1 MNKLYY
7 VFWRTGLQAGNTVTL
22 QTPDTSGKIWR
33 GIFTVALCLYGL
45 SIAEAASDNFRARG
59 GGEPTAEEKTKQTVS
74 DVEAEIKFGQN
85 IVARILARN
94 PMIENQSLIDYV
106 NLVGNSVALHAGRPE
121 LKYRFTVIQS
131 KYINAYAAPGG
142 YIFITKP
149 AIDLIQ
155 DESELAGALAHEI
168 AHVTRKHIVKA
179 LKIKGSESS
188 AQSGLTRFLGGVGDA
203 GRIAFSQTIDK
214 AVEILFQKGL
224 SQEDEL
230 DADKIGTIYLT
241 TTGYDPTALRRFL
254 RRVNASKG
262 KKLKVISSTH
272 PPFKLRINAL
282 AKQLRSMGVAKSNLP
297 KVRAR
302 FIERAR

>member
-1 MNKLYY
+1 M
-7 VFWRTGLQAGNTVTL
+7 GLQADNFVTTHTTVN
-22 QTPDTSGKIWR
+22 SGKIWR
-33 GIFTVALCLYGL
+33 GILTVALCLYGL

-59 GGEPTAEEKTKQTVS
+59 AGEQTAEEKTKQAVS
-74 DVEAEIKFGQN
+74 DVEAELKFGQN
-85 IVARILARN
+85 IAARILARN
-94 PMIENQSLIDYV
+94 PMITNQSLIEYV

-121 LKYRFTVIQS
+121 LTYRFAVVNS
-131 KYINAYAAPGG
+131 RDINAYAAPGG

-149 AIDLIQ
+149 AIDLMQ

-179 LKIKGSESS
+179 LKIKGSESG

-203 GRIAFSQTIDK
+203 GRVAFSQTINK

-224 SQEDEL
+224 PQEDEL
-230 DADKIGTIYLT
+230 DADKTGTIYLA

-262 KKLKVISSTH
+262 VNLKIINSTH
-272 PPFKLRINAL
+272 PPFKLRITTL
-282 AKQLRSMGVAKSNLP
+282 AKQLKSMGVINSKLP

>member
-1 MNKLYY
+1 MNKSYCA
-7 VFWRTGLQAGNTVTL
+7 FWKKGLQADKAVTL
-22 QTPDTSGKIWR
+22 NTPNTSGKIWR

-45 SIAEAASDNFRARG
+45 SIADAAENFRSRG
-59 GGEPTAEEKTKQTVS
+59 GGEQNVEDKAKQAES
-74 DVEAEIKFGQN
+74 DVQAELKFGQS
-85 IVARILARN
+85 IAARILARN
-94 PMIENQSLIDYV
+94 PMIKKQSLIDYV

-121 LKYRFTVIQS
+121 LKYRFAVIQS
-131 KYINAYAAPGG
+131 KEINAYAAPGG

-149 AIDLIQ
+149 AIDLMQ

-203 GRIAFSQTIDK
+203 GRVALSQTINK
-214 AVEILFQKGL
+214 AVEILFKKGL

-230 DADKIGTIYLT
+230 DADKTGTIYLA

-254 RRVNASKG
+254 RRINAVKG

-272 PPFKLRINAL
+272 PPAMIRINAL
-282 AKQLRSMGVAKSNLP
+282 AKQLRSMGVTKSSLP

-302 FIERAR
+302 FLERAR

>member
-1 MNKLYY
+1 
-7 VFWRTGLQAGNTVTL
+7 LQADNSVTQ
-22 QTPDTSGKIWR
+22 QTTRTHGKIWR
-33 GIFTVALCLYGL
+33 GFFTVALCLYGL
-45 SIAEAASDNFRARG
+45 SIAEAEPGNFRARG
-59 GGEPTAEEKTKQTVS
+59 GGEPTAEEKEKQFIS
-74 DVEAEIKFGQN
+74 DVEAELKFGQD
-85 IVARILARN
+85 IAARILARN
-94 PMIENQSLIDYV
+94 PMIENQSLVEYV

-131 KYINAYAAPGG
+131 KDINAYAAPGG

-149 AIDLIQ
+149 AIDLMQ
-155 DESELAGALAHEI
+155 DESELAGALAHEV
-168 AHVTRKHIVKA
+168 AHVTRKHIVNA

-203 GRIAFSQTIDK
+203 GRVALSQTINK

-230 DADKIGTIYLT
+230 DADKTGTIYLA

-254 RRVNASKG
+254 RRVNAVRGSR
-262 KKLKVISSTH
+262 LKVISSTH

-282 AKQLRSMGVAKSNLP
+282 AKQLRSMGVTKSKLP

-302 FIERAR
+302 FLQRTR